1 MFCYKYIEIIY
12 IYMIMSVD
20 SQLSLTQLFI
30 RSSWVVY
37 QHIDQCRVGYQYQLS
52 KSVNIFNRILDRNRG
67 FYLFIAIEKAHT
79 MNVNYFQYC
88 HRKGKEPK
96 CMLQIIIVEYHGYE
110 KKKLLRSCD

>member
-1 MFCYKYIEIIY
+1 MFCHKYIEIIY

-52 KSVNIFNRILDRNRG
+52 ESVSIFNRIWDGNRR

-79 MNVNYFQYC
+79 
-88 HRKGKEPK
+88 R
-96 CMLQIIIVEYHGYE
+96 I
-110 KKKLLRSCD
+110 

>member
-52 KSVNIFNRILDRNRG
+52 QSVNIFNRILDRNRG

-79 MNVNYFQYC
+79 MNMNYF
-88 HRKGKEPK
+88 
-96 CMLQIIIVEYHGYE
+96 
-110 KKKLLRSCD
+110 